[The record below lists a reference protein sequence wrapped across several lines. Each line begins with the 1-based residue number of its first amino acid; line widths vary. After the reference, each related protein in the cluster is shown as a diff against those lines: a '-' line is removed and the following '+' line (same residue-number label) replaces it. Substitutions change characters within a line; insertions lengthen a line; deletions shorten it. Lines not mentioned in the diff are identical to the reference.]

1 MVSFRNAMLLG
12 IALGLAWPTLGS
24 AQTAAPVAAPT
35 STGAPA
41 TLAPETESSAAALP
55 ANPAAAEPTMQPSS
69 GDPLWIWTPT
79 QAQGPIPQGSVYF
92 RKWFSSSAPDVAV
105 LQITAD
111 NQYEVYV
118 NGRFAGNGK
127 DWHRMQAINLLP
139 FLLEGKNLIAVKAT
153 NNEGTSAGL
162 TARIF
167 MQKKGGPA
175 IAYVTDETWVTSAV
189 EGPLWEK
196 DRFDDSKWLKAHSFG
211 ELGVARPWLDQIT
224 AEDGSSA
231 RRFAVVKDF
240 RIERVVAPNDS
251 GSLLSVTFNEFGEMI
266 AGRERGPILL
276 ITDSNKDGVPDKVAE
291 YCDKV
296 KSCQGLL
303 ALNGGIYAV
312 GDGPDGAALYLIN
325 DEDRDGKGEK
335 VTTLMKFSGGLGE
348 HGPHGLSLGP
358 DGMIYVMIGNHA
370 QAVGAAVKESPY
382 RDYYEGDLV
391 MPRYEDPGGHAV
403 GVKAPGGTVVRL
415 DAEGKSIQTFS
426 GGFRNAYD
434 LAFNRVGEL
443 FTFDSDMEWNEG
455 LPWYRA
461 TRLQHI
467 FAGSEHGWRSGWSNW
482 PDYNF
487 DGVPPAATAGRGSPT
502 GLEFYEHD
510 RYPPQYQGALFA
522 CDWSQGE
529 IIAFKPRASGSGY
542 TSDGEV
548 FVRGRPL
555 AATDVAVGPDGWLYF
570 VTGGRGTEGGVY
582 RVVYTGQL
590 TPPAKLTGVAAA
602 VRQPQPWSAWARQKV
617 ALIQQQN
624 PELWGTQLQAAAA
637 NATNRSEDRIRS
649 LDLLELYGPLPDMT
663 YFTKLSR
670 DGDPAVRKK
679 TAYLLGVHAEPIG
692 GGLLVQMLRDPD
704 ASVRRQACESLA
716 RGMFVPPP
724 ETILPLLAD
733 ADRAVSFTARLALER
748 IPVDR
753 WKDSVLNAKD
763 ARTFIVGGLA
773 LARVSPDRET
783 MLAVLQRGG
792 VVLQGQLS
800 DPEFLDLLRVF
811 QVALERG
818 QLKGDDVPQL
828 RLQIANEYPAGEIR
842 MNRELIRLLAH
853 LDEPT
858 ILPRVVEFLK
868 SDAGVPEKIQA
879 ALFVRYISKGWTTEQ
894 KLYVLAFYEAARKLQ
909 GGYSLRGY
917 FNNVAKDFCANLT
930 AQEKLILLSHGDKQ
944 PANALS
950 VLSAMT
956 AIEPE
961 LIPVLVDLDRRLPQI
976 AAEEARTLQ
985 TGIVAILGEA
995 KEPRGMAYLREAFE
1009 QQPERRAELAMGLA
1023 QAADG
1028 ENYPLLLR
1036 SLPVVEGMA
1045 AQEVMLQLAKL
1056 DRKPETSEPY
1066 RQAILLGLRLRE
1078 NGGDAAVRLLAKW
1091 TGQAP
1096 PSGAKWN
1103 ESLATYQTWFATT
1116 YPTQPP
1122 AELPKSQTVQRYT
1135 LDELAAFLSESGGK
1149 GDPSR
1154 GKLVFEKAACVK
1166 CHRFGGR
1173 GESIGP
1179 DLSSVAMRFQ
1189 RREILESILH
1199 PSQVISDQYA
1209 AKTVTT
1215 VDGKVLMGMVAPQGD
1230 DAYIVLQPNAQKV
1243 TLAKTNIEAITPNKQ
1258 SAMPEGLLNNL
1269 PLQEIADLFAYL
1281 NSGGRSVSDFTAESP
1296 SQGVNV
1302 NLQSRRPN
1310 EMRK

>member
-1 MVSFRNAMLLG
+1 MRQAWMLG
-12 IALGLAWPTLGS
+12 RARRGLAPFVLLLTALSLPLHGW
-24 AQTAAPVAAPT
+24 AQTVAPVAPPPGAAPST
-35 STGAPA
+35 SA
-41 TLAPETESSAAALP
+41 TLPENPNAAQP
-55 ANPAAAEPTMQPSS
+55 EMQPSS

-79 QAQGPIPQGSVYF
+79 QAQGPVPQGSVYF
-92 RKWFSSSAPDVAV
+92 RKWFHSTAPDVAV

-111 NQYEVYV
+111 DEYEVHV

-153 NNEGTSAGL
+153 NKEGTSAGL

-167 MQKKGGPA
+167 LQKKGGPA
-175 IAYVTDETWVTSAV
+175 IAYVSDETWVTSAV
-189 EGPLWEK
+189 DGPLWEK

-240 RIERVVAPNDS
+240 RIERVVAPNDT
-251 GSLLSVTFNEFGEMI
+251 GSLLSVVFNEFGEMVV
-266 AGRERGPILL
+266 GREKGPILL
-276 ITDSNKDGVPDKVAE
+276 IVDSNKDGVVDKVTE
-291 YCDKV
+291 YCTQV
-296 KSCQGLL
+296 TSCQGLL

-312 GDGPDGAALYLIN
+312 GIGPDGPALYQIN

-335 VTTLMKFSGGLGE
+335 VKTLMKFSGSPGE
-348 HGPHGLSLGP
+348 HGPHGLTLGP

-382 RDYYEGDLV
+382 RNWYEGDLV

-403 GVKAPGGTVVRL
+403 GIKAPGGTVVRL
-415 DAEGKSIQTFS
+415 DVEGKSIQTFS

-434 LAFNRVGEL
+434 IAFNRTGEL

-461 TRLQHI
+461 TRLQHVYS
-467 FAGSEHGWRSGWSNW
+467 GSEHGWRSGWSNW
-482 PDYNF
+482 PDYHF

-502 GLEFYEHD
+502 GLEFYEHEK
-510 RYPPQYQGALFA
+510 YPPQYQGALFA

-529 IIAFKPRASGSGY
+529 IIAFKPRPSGSGY

-555 AATDVAVGPDGWLYF
+555 AATDLAVGPDGWMYF

-582 RVVYTGQL
+582 RVVYTGQI
-590 TPPAKLTGVAAA
+590 PPPQALTGIAAA
-602 VRQPQPWSAWARQKV
+602 VRQPQPAAAWARQKS

-624 PELWGTQLQAAAA
+624 TAQWATQLQAAAA
-637 NATNRSEDRIRS
+637 NTTNRTEDRIRS

-663 YFTKLSR
+663 YFAKLSR
-670 DGDPAVRKK
+670 DGDPNVRKK
-679 TAYLLGVHAEPIG
+679 VAYLLGVHAEPTG
-692 GGLLVQMLRDPD
+692 GGILVQMLKDPD
-704 ASVRRQACESLA
+704 PAVRRQTCESLA
-716 RGMFVPPP
+716 RGLFVPPA
-724 ETILPLLAD
+724 EVLIPLLAD

-748 IPVDR
+748 VPVER
-753 WKDSVLNAKD
+753 WKQLVLDAKD
-763 ARTFIVGGLA
+763 TRTFLVGGLA
-773 LARVSPDRET
+773 LARVSPDRDT
-783 MLAVLQRGG
+783 CLAVLRRGS
-792 VVLQGQLS
+792 VSLQGELS
-800 DPEFLDLLRVF
+800 DPDFLDLLRVF

-818 QLKGDDVPQL
+818 QLKGDDVPELRQQL
-828 RLQIANEYPAGEIR
+828 ANEYPAGEIR
-842 MNRELIRLLAH
+842 MNRELVRLLAH
-853 LDEPT
+853 MDDPS
-858 ILPRVVEFLK
+858 ILPRLVEYLK
-868 SDAGVPEKIQA
+868 SDAAVPEKIQA
-879 ALFVRYISKGWTTEQ
+879 ALFARYISKGWTTEQ

-909 GGYSLRGY
+909 GGYSLKGY

-930 AQEKLILLSHGDKQ
+930 PQEKLILLTHGDKQ

-961 LIPVLVDLDRRLPQI
+961 LIPVLVDLDRRLPKVQV
-976 AAEEARTLQ
+976 EEARSLQ

-995 KEPRGMAYLREAFE
+995 REPRGMAYLREAFE
-1009 QQPERRAELAMGLA
+1009 AQPERRAELSMGLA
-1023 QAADG
+1023 QEAGG
-1028 ENYPLLLR
+1028 ENFPLLIR
-1036 SLPVVEGMA
+1036 ALPVVEGMA
-1045 AQEVMLQLAKL
+1045 AQEVLLQLAKVQ
-1056 DRKPETSEPY
+1056 RKPDAPEAI
-1066 RQAILLGLRLRE
+1066 RQTILLGLRLRE
-1078 NGGDAAVRLLAKW
+1078 NGSDSAIKLLTHW
-1091 TGQAP
+1091 TGQTP
-1096 PSGAKWN
+1096 PEGSKWSD
-1103 ESLATYQTWFATT
+1103 SLAFYQQWFATT
-1116 YPTQPP
+1116 YPTQPA

-1135 LDELAAFLSESGGK
+1135 LDELAAYLAESGSK
-1149 GDPSR
+1149 GDPRR
-1154 GKLVFEKAACVK
+1154 GQLVFEKVACIK
-1166 CHRFGGR
+1166 CHRFGGK

-1199 PSQVISDQYA
+1199 PSHVISDQYA

-1215 VDGKVLMGMVAPQGD
+1215 VDGKVLLGLVAPQGET
-1230 DAYIVLQPNAQKV
+1230 AYIVLQPNAQKV
-1243 TLAKTNIEAITPNKQ
+1243 TLAKGDVDTITPSKQ
-1258 SAMPEGLLNNL
+1258 SAMPEGLLNNV

-1281 NSGGRSVSDFTAESP
+1281 NSGGRTIADFTAESP
-1296 SQGVNV
+1296 SQGLNTT
-1302 NLQSRRPN
+1302 LQSRRPN
-1310 EMRK
+1310 ELRK